1 MKKLLI
7 FLSPIL
13 LSACTTAASAR
24 SGQQA
29 GAAMLPDR
37 TLQCTLGRALNLDPT
52 RNQTLDEI
60 RYEGAHSF
68 TLFLPAA
75 PKHIGPPPDP
85 SADPGPVDPAARI
98 VADPSGLAPAA
109 PRKFTRVADLWPAR
123 VEIATALEP
132 PLTHIII
139 ITEID
144 EAKGT
149 ANLFMTRAADAAS
162 LDLQNVYQGGC
173 SFGMKLSALKMKP
186 GNGKL
191 TGSSPAPS

>member
-7 FLSPIL
+7 ALLLIL
-13 LSACTTAASAR
+13 LPAFTTSAPAP
-24 SGQQA
+24 SGHHVR
-29 GAAMLPDR
+29 AAMLPAR
-37 TLQCTLGRALNLDPT
+37 TLQCTLGRALNLDPS
-52 RNQTLDEI
+52 RHQTLDEI

-68 TLFLPAA
+68 TLFLPPA
-75 PKHIGPPPDP
+75 PKHVGPPPDP
-85 SADPGPVDPAARI
+85 SADPEPVDPAARI
-98 VADPSGLAPAA
+98 VADPSGLATAI
-109 PRKFTRVADLWPAR
+109 PRKFSRMADLWPAR

-139 ITEID
+139 ISEID

-173 SFGMKLSALKMKP
+173 TVETLAGRI
-186 GNGKL
+186 
-191 TGSSPAPS
+191 